1 MMPLGI
7 TKKSESESEL
17 SSSVWV
23 FTQGRC
29 EWREQSV
36 HCAPSQRHHVRDHSP
51 GNRAIH
57 SLRRGPDREQ
67 ELDNEVRHGTKSSMW
82 QARVMMIYYCNEA
95 KLSFIEQ
102 EQEHTPRSAP
112 QHPAT
117 TLVSERVF
125 KLIAFEGVVSGLI
138 PYPNHNQSP
147 RNTYECAMGVLVQ
160 SLVPMFKL
168 WRWGLCQLSPPNHV
182 RTVLQ
187 KEKERDLDNTY
198 HI

>member
-67 ELDNEVRHGTKSSMW
+67 ELDNEVRHGAKSSMW

-95 KLSFIEQ
+95 KLSVIEQ
-102 EQEHTPRSAP
+102 EQKTHPNMS
-112 QHPAT
+112 PAT
-117 TLVSERVF
+117 SRNNP
-125 KLIAFEGVVSGLI
+125 GLGACLQADCNRRRCFWTHSLSQTTI
-138 PYPNHNQSP
+138 KSP
-147 RNTYECAMGVLVQ
+147 RNTYECAMGFLVQ

-168 WRWGLCQLSPPNHV
+168 GRWGL
-182 RTVLQ
+182 
-187 KEKERDLDNTY
+187 
-198 HI
+198 